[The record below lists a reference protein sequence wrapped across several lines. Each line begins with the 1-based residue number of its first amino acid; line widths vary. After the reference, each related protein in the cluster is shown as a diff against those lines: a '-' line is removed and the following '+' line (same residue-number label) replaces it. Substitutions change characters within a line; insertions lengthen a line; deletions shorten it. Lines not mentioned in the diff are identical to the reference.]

1 MLIIFL
7 RFKISTNMC
16 GTEKSCRELLLLRM
30 AADLA
35 GPYSRA
41 AYRGFVFYDYT
52 CKQRAAKIDN
62 VNHFQER

>member
-1 MLIIFL
+1 
-7 RFKISTNMC
+7 MC